1 MKFSHYSKIA
11 LIHFGSLLVL
21 VNTLGG
27 INLKTNGELCLKKM
41 LIDDI
46 DRILNNI
53 LLFGKVFLI

>member
-1 MKFSHYSKIA
+1 MKIA